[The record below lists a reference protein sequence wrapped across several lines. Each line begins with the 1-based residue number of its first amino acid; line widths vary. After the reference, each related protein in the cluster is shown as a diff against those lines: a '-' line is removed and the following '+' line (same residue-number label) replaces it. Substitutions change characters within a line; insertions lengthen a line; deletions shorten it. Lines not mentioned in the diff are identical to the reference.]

1 MLSFPTV
8 LQLYVVDSI
17 GATPVKHAKEQSR
30 SYKAI
35 IFSAFQIKDILIIFW
50 SNSAGGRP
58 SLL

>member
-8 LQLYVVDSI
+8 LQLYIVDNI
-17 GATPVKHAKEQSR
+17 GATPVKHAKEWSR
-30 SYKAI
+30 NYKAI
-35 IFSAFQIKDILIIFW
+35 IFSGFDIKDILIIFR